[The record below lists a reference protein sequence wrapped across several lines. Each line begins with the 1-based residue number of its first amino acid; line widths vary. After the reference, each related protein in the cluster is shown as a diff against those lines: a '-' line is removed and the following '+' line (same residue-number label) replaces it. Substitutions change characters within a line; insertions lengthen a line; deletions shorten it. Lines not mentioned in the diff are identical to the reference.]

1 MRLLVGLGNPGPTY
15 ARNRHNIGFMAVDAF
30 AEHHGFPAWRQRFQ
44 GFCSEGVLGGEKV
57 LLLKPMTYMNKSGQ
71 SVGEAARFYKLSP
84 EDILVFHDEL
94 DLGCG
99 KVKLKTGGGHAGHN
113 GLRSIIA
120 HLGADFRRARLGI
133 GHPGDKAKVHGHVLG
148 DFSKSE
154 QEIVDRLLEV
164 MAREAPLLLA
174 GDARSDGAFMS
185 KVSQAVQP
193 ARDRQPS
200 KAKATTVQ
208 SDKGTGQQKETPT
221 ATEGTEAQAAGLG
234 GQDESATTLGQAL
247 KNAMKRLGGNN
258 TES

>member
-1 MRLLVGLGNPGPTY
+1 MRLFVGLGNPGPNY
-15 ARNRHNIGFMAVDAF
+15 ARNRHNIGFMALDAL

-44 GFCSEGVLGGEKV
+44 GFCSEGVLDGEKV
-57 LLLKPMTYMNKSGQ
+57 LVLKPMTYMNKSGQ

-84 EDILVFHDEL
+84 EDVLVFHDEL
-94 DLGCG
+94 DLACG

-148 DFSKSE
+148 DFSKPE
-154 QEIVDRLLEV
+154 QEVVDRLLEV

-174 GDARSDGAFMS
+174 GDAKSDGAFMS

-193 ARDRQPS
+193 PREKPS
-200 KAKATTVQ
+200 SKGEAAKAPPA
-208 SDKGTGQQKETPT
+208 GQHKAPASAPQ
-221 ATEGTEAQAAGLG
+221 EAEAGPS
-234 GQDESATTLGQAL
+234 GQNDNATTLGQAL